1 MSVEVVGS
9 FTPGA
14 SEEPDP
20 HPVNATTR
28 TTHIASCFIALTVG
42 RCLPG
47 TKPTQVTSNEAHRS
61 MSSVAAGTR
70 AGQSL
75 SGATNEQRDMID
87 ERKPGLEDELVTLRH
102 RAELAELAELERDQL
117 RERME
122 DMRLAMR
129 MLRPG
134 SRSRSWQSRWQRWRR
149 RHR

>member
-1 MSVEVVGS
+1 M
-9 FTPGA
+9 
-14 SEEPDP
+14 
-20 HPVNATTR
+20 
-28 TTHIASCFIALTVG
+28 
-42 RCLPG
+42 PG

>member
-14 SEEPDP
+14 SEEADP

-61 MSSVAAGTR
+61 MSRVAAGTR

-102 RAELAELAELERDQL
+102 RAELAELERDQL